1 MARRRRQTEEHE
13 NHERWLVSYADFI
26 TLLFAFFVVMYSIS
40 SVNEGKYRVLSD
52 ALMSAFHDPARSL
65 DPIQVGEL
73 ARAPYSPVDPTV
85 RQLPP
90 LLEPP
95 LSASLI
101 EGVSGGGPGPQ
112 AEAIADEVQAA
123 MQPLI
128 DNDLIDIRRLDDR
141 IEVEIK
147 TSILFDSG
155 SASADGESTPV
166 LRRLAEIL
174 RDYPNRI
181 HVEGFTDNVPINTL
195 VYPSNWELSAARAA
209 TVVRILEEYGVDPTR
224 LAAIGFGEHH
234 PVADNAT
241 PEGRSANRRV
251 VLVVMGEADERARR
265 PATGLQP

>member
-52 ALMSAFHDPARSL
+52 ALVNAFRDPARSL

-73 ARAPYSPVDPTV
+73 AKAPYSPVNPTV

-90 LLEPP
+90 SLELP

-101 EGVSGGGPGPQ
+101 EGVSSGPGPQ

-155 SASADGESTPV
+155 SASAAGESTPV

-174 RDYPNRI
+174 RNYPNRI
-181 HVEGFTDNVPINTL
+181 HVEGFTDNLPINTL

-209 TVVRILEEYGVDPTR
+209 TVVRILEEYGVDPAR
-224 LAAIGFGEHH
+224 LAATGFGEHQ

-241 PEGRSANRRV
+241 AEGRSANRRV
-251 VLVVMGEADERARR
+251 VLVVMGEADDQARR
-265 PATGLQP
+265 PAAGLQP